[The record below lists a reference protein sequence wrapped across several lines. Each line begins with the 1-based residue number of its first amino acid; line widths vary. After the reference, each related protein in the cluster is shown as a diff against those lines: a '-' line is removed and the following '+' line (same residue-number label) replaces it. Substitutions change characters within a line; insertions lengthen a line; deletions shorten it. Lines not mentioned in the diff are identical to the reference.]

1 MNHWEERRNRA
12 IAQFNEVM
20 ALSSISQIQS
30 QEIDQIREFIENYEF
45 ECAFSLLTAVIKVS
59 GSALP
64 NSDLQLL
71 VKLADD
77 QSIPAKSWNG
87 LEH

>member
-1 MNHWEERRNRA
+1 MNDREERRNRA

-30 QEIDQIREFIENYEF
+30 QEIGQIREFIENYEF

-59 GSALP
+59 GSALS

-71 VKLADD
+71 MKLADD
-77 QSIPAKSWNG
+77 QSIPAESWNG